1 MEKILGEFTDI
12 YLLEVGI
19 VDNSKWYKRMH
30 WFRNIFSTGRMKLT
44 LYVALVLWA
53 AVLTQIGVN
62 RMFHEEI
69 QITEAF
75 IKSATDHMES
85 TLEMIGEYKKGEMTE
100 EEKKAVIGT
109 VADAIGLKVDNDYT
123 SWSDEERSEFLVY
136 KQAKQASTQI
146 KLVSIKDGDTNK
158 NYITIRLSLSN
169 SIQNID
175 QYKKIVE
182 EVLGTLNVKDEQVIL
197 KYEGSREGEL
207 SPEEKKKLAADLIAE
222 LQGDAAI
229 EYDEGDL
236 YTVYGYTGMIKEYI
250 SSMGN
255 KINIQVVIT
264 YNAVNDRTK
273 IVLATPVL
281 NEGW

>member
-1 MEKILGEFTDI
+1 
-12 YLLEVGI
+12 
-19 VDNSKWYKRMH
+19 VDNSKWYKRMN

-62 RMFHEEI
+62 RLFHEEI
-69 QITEAF
+69 RITEAF
-75 IKSATDHMES
+75 IKSDTDHMES

-100 EEKKAVIGT
+100 EEKKAVINT
-109 VADAIGLKVDNDYT
+109 IADAIGLKVDNDYT
-123 SWSDEERSEFLVY
+123 GWSDEERSELLVY

-146 KLVSIKDGDTNK
+146 KLVSIKEGNTNK
-158 NYITIRLSLSN
+158 NYITIQLSLSN

-182 EVLGTLNVKDEQVIL
+182 DVLGTLDVKDEQVIL

-207 SPEEKKKLAADLIAE
+207 SSEEKQELAENLIAE
-222 LQGDAAI
+222 LQGNVALK
-229 EYDEGDL
+229 YDEGDL
-236 YTVYGYTGMIKEYI
+236 YTVYGYTGMLKEYI

-264 YNAVNDRTK
+264 YNEVNNRTR
-273 IVLATPVL
+273 IVLATPIL
-281 NEGW
+281 NESW